1 MRTTN
6 LLRALVVA
14 SIALLVSASALA
26 QPSTFD
32 IDKLVKELPKRCEEQ
47 SSVLAEVGLR
57 KWEKRANEIGQPIT
71 AEQRSATFAAMQD
84 QCVAVQMVLVLRTLR
99 STIPLVEWS
108 KMNGDAQIESLL
120 ARIEKTL

>member
-6 LLRALVVA
+6 LFRALVVA
-14 SIALLVSASALA
+14 SIAVLVSASTLA
-26 QPSTFD
+26 QPSAFD
-32 IDKLVKELPKRCEEQ
+32 IDKLIKELPEQCEEP
-47 SSVLAEVGLR
+47 SSVLAEVRLR
-57 KWEKRANEIGQPIT
+57 KWEKRAKEIGQPIT
-71 AEQRSATFAAMQD
+71 TEQRSAIFAAMRD

-120 ARIEKTL
+120 VQIEKTL